1 MTTTPTRPSSV
12 SGAAPADG
20 DATREIAE
28 LVQRARAAQAEYE
41 QFDQDRVDA
50 VVAAV
55 AWAIVEPGRAQQL
68 AELSVQ
74 DTGLGNV
81 PDKVTKNRRKT
92 MGTLRDL
99 LGAPS
104 VGIIAEKPELGITEY
119 AKPMGVVAGVCPSTN
134 PAATP
139 ANKTMMALKGRNAI
153 VISPSPKGAST
164 AEMLVSFIHAELDKV
179 GAPRD
184 LVQFIARPTKPLT
197 YELMAQADF
206 VVVTGSQ
213 KNVKAAYSSGTPA
226 IGVGVGN
233 APVII
238 DRTADLAD
246 AAAKITLSKTFD
258 YATSCSSENSLHIN
272 EDVYDAALDELRKQG
287 GYLLSEDEKA
297 RLQAAMW
304 PDGKLST
311 VVMAQPPEKVAAA
324 AGLDSE
330 EARSAR
336 FFMVEEEGWGPEHP
350 FSGEKLSLV
359 LTVYKWSDLDAA
371 LDRIQSILN
380 FQGAG
385 HSCGIH
391 TADEQ
396 RARKVAE
403 TLEVARVLVNQAH
416 AQGNGG
422 GFDNGLPFTLTMGAG
437 TWAGNSISE
446 NLSYRH
452 FLNITRL
459 ARTIPPREPNE
470 DELFG
475 AYFDA
480 YGR

>member
-1 MTTTPTRPSSV
+1 
-12 SGAAPADG
+12 
-20 DATREIAE
+20 
-28 LVQRARAAQAEYE
+28 
-41 QFDQDRVDA
+41 
-50 VVAAV
+50 
-55 AWAIVEPGRAQQL
+55 
-68 AELSVQ
+68 
-74 DTGLGNV
+74 
-81 PDKVTKNRRKT
+81 
-92 MGTLRDL
+92 
-99 LGAPS
+99 
-104 VGIIAEKPELGITEY
+104 
-119 AKPMGVVAGVCPSTN
+119 
-134 PAATP
+134 
-139 ANKTMMALKGRNAI
+139 MALKGRNAI
-153 VISPSPKGAST
+153 VLSPSPKGVST
-164 AEMLVSFIHAELDKV
+164 CEMLVSFIHAELDKV

-258 YATSCSSENSLHIN
+258 NATSCSSENSLHIH
-272 EDVYDAALDELRKQG
+272 EDVYDAALQELRKQG
-287 GYLLSEDEKA
+287 GYLLSAEEKA

-304 PDGKLST
+304 PDGKLSSAI
-311 VVMAQPPEKVAAA
+311 MAQGPEKVAAA
-324 AGLDSE
+324 AGLDSD

-336 FFMVEEEGWGPEHP
+336 FFMVEEEGFGPDHP

-359 LTVYKWSDLDAA
+359 LTVYRWSDLDTA
-371 LDRIQSILN
+371 LDRIQAILN

-391 TADEQ
+391 TADEGH
-396 RARKVAE
+396 ARKVAE
-403 TLEVARVLVNQAH
+403 RLEVARVLVNQAH

-422 GFDNGLPFTLTMGAG
+422 GFDNGLGFTLTMGAG
-437 TWAGNSISE
+437 TWAGNSISD

-459 ARTIPPREPNE
+459 ARTIPPREPSE
-470 DELFG
+470 DQLFG
-475 AYFDA
+475 AYFES

>member
-1 MTTTPTRPSSV
+1 MTTTPTRA
-12 SGAAPADG
+12 SGAPGAAEG
-20 DATREIAE
+20 EARKEITE
-28 LVQRARAAQAEYE
+28 LVERARAAQAIYE

-55 AWAIVEPGRAQQL
+55 AWAIVEPSRARQL

-104 VGIIAEKPELGITEY
+104 VGLIAEVPELGITEY
-119 AKPMGVVAGVCPSTN
+119 AKPMGVVAAVCPSTN

-153 VISPSPKGAST
+153 IISPSPKGAST
-164 AEMLVSFIHAELDKV
+164 AEMLLSFIHAELDKV

-184 LVQFIARPTKPLT
+184 LVQFISRPTKPLT
-197 YELMAQADF
+197 YELMEQADF

-238 DRTADLAD
+238 DHSADLAD
-246 AAAKITLSKTFD
+246 AAAKVRLSKTFD
-258 YATSCSSENSLHIN
+258 YATSCSSENSLHIH
-272 EDVYDAALDELRKQG
+272 EDVYDAALDELRSQG
-287 GYLLSEDEKA
+287 GYLLSADEKA

-311 VVMAQPPEKVAAA
+311 AVMAQAPEKVAAA
-324 AGLDSE
+324 AGLDSD

-336 FFMVEEEGWGPEHP
+336 FFMVEEEGWGPDHP

-359 LTVYKWSDLDAA
+359 VTVYKWGDLDAA
-371 LDRIQSILN
+371 LDRIQSILH

-459 ARTIPPREPNE
+459 ARTIPPREPSE